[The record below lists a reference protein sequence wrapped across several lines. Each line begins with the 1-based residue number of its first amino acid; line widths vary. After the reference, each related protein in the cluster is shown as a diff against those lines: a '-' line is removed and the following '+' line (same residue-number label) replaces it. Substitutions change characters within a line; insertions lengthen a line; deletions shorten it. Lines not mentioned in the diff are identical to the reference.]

1 MDGQIVGQIDGYRY
15 VNLRA
20 YRYVEVGRYSLICIH
35 VITWPGTVKVD
46 LDRPRQKE
54 IGMDR
59 QIDIDIQYQAQIG
72 IGIGRYKNI
81 DRRRQ
86 IQIDRTFVSVDRQ
99 RWTDRQTDRQMNGW
113 VN

>member
-35 VITWPGTVKVD
+35 VVTWPGTVKIVKVD

-59 QIDIDIQYQAQIG
+59 QIGIYIYIKSIQHRQAKVDTRIW
-72 IGIGRYKNI
+72 IEHGRY
-81 DRRRQ
+81 RQ
-86 IQIDRTFVSVDRQ
+86 IEPL
-99 RWTDRQTDRQMNGW
+99 
-113 VN
+113 